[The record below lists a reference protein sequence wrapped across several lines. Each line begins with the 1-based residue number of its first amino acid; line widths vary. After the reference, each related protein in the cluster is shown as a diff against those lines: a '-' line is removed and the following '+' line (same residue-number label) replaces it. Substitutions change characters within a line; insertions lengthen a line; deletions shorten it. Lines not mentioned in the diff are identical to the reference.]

1 MLDQQVPIK
10 PRPWLTGWRPVA
22 VDGALVACLLALS
35 APVIITGTLAARALQ
50 VAVALATTLPLVVR
64 RRWPL
69 TVFAAVALAA
79 FGQWLGRITL
89 RPHDLAVLVAL
100 YTVAAYHTRRWAV
113 AALGVCVFGA
123 VLEWWQVAPRTDY
136 NPAGLLA
143 PLVVVT
149 ATWVL
154 GSTLRTRRACLVELE
169 ERAVRLE
176 RERDAQ
182 ARAAVAEERAR
193 IAREMHDMVAHRVGV
208 IVAQAD
214 GATYVFDTAP
224 DQARAALKVIADSA
238 RAALTEMR
246 RLLGVL
252 RDDQEQAI
260 APQPGIADIDRLV
273 SDLRTSGLP
282 VRYTVDGATS
292 ELEPGLALTVYRV
305 VQESLTNTLK
315 HAGPATPTAV
325 VVRQRPDAVE
335 VQVADE
341 GPSAE
346 ASSTGSPVPVSN
358 GHGLVGMAERVAMY
372 GGTLHAAPRAGG
384 GWRVDVVVPTGGVV
398 GDGHR

>member
-1 MLDQQVPIK
+1 
-10 PRPWLTGWRPVA
+10 
-22 VDGALVACLLALS
+22 
-35 APVIITGTLAARALQ
+35 
-50 VAVALATTLPLVVR
+50 
-64 RRWPL
+64 
-69 TVFAAVALAA
+69 
-79 FGQWLGRITL
+79 
-89 RPHDLAVLVAL
+89 
-100 YTVAAYHTRRWAV
+100 V

-154 GSTLRTRRACLVELE
+154 GSTLRTRRAYLVELE

-224 DQARAALKVIADSA
+224 DQARAALKVIADSG

>member
-1 MLDQQVPIK
+1 MPDEQALTR

-22 VDGALVACLLALS
+22 VDGALVACLLAVS
-35 APVIITGTLAARALQ
+35 APVVRTDSLTAGALEMT
-50 VAVALATTLPLVVR
+50 VALATTLPLMVR

-69 TVFAAVALAA
+69 AVFAVIALAA
-79 FGQWLGRITL
+79 FGQWLGRVPM

-100 YTVAAYHTRRWAV
+100 YTVAAYRPRRWAV
-113 AALGVCVFGA
+113 AALGICVLGV
-123 VLEWWQVAPRTDY
+123 VLEWWQLALRTDY
-136 NPAGLLA
+136 NPTGLLP
-143 PLVVVT
+143 PLVAVT
-149 ATWVL
+149 ATSVL
-154 GSTLRTRRACLVELE
+154 GATLRTRRAYLIELE

-224 DQARAALKVIADSA
+224 DQARAALKVIADSG
-238 RAALTEMR
+238 RAALSELR

-252 RDDQEQAI
+252 RDDQQQTT

-273 SDLRTSGLP
+273 SDLRASGLP
-282 VRYTVDGATS
+282 VRYTVDGATAD
-292 ELEPGLALTVYRV
+292 LEPGLALTIYRV
-305 VQESLTNTLK
+305 VQESLTNTLR

-325 VVRQRPDAVE
+325 MVRQRRGAVE
-335 VQVADE
+335 VQVADD
-341 GPSAE
+341 GPAE
-346 ASSTGSPVPVSN
+346 NGQPARQPVPPGS
-358 GHGLVGMAERVAMY
+358 GHGLVGMAERIAMY
-372 GGTLHAAPRAGG
+372 GGTLQAAPRSSG
-384 GWRVDVVVPTGGVV
+384 GWQVKVVVPTGAPEP
-398 GDGHR
+398 